1 VVDREKFALI
11 ERKHGA
17 DASWAVWAEPTDTP
31 KSHVG
36 VLSVL
41 DPDLNPSLL
50 QTLRPDV
57 VMLGL
62 NLSRFT
68 PESPF
73 ANFHDGTPKSQDYK
87 IRYAFTGTP
96 YYGAYMTDLVKEVV
110 ELKSGSLLRQ
120 IRANHSLVSANVNRL
135 LEEFDDLGCRSPTV
149 IAFGRDAYGLA
160 LEHVPS
166 SRYMRLIGVRH
177 YSDFIGQEKYRE
189 QVLTK
194 LSH

>member
-1 VVDREKFALI
+1 MRVAPSGLSQR
-11 ERKHGA
+11 G
-17 DASWAVWAEPTDTP
+17 TP
-31 KSHVG
+31 KSNVG
-36 VLSVL
+36 VLGVL
-41 DPDLNPSLL
+41 DPDLNPTLSR
-50 QTLRPDV
+50 TLRSDV

-73 ANFHDGTPKSQDYK
+73 GNFHDGTSKSQDYK
-87 IRYAFTGTP
+87 IRYAFAGTP
-96 YYGAYMTDLVKEVV
+96 YYGAYMTDVIKETV
-110 ELKSGSLLRQ
+110 ELKSGSLMRQ
-120 IRANHSLVSANVNRL
+120 IGANQSLVGENVRRL
-135 LEEFDDLGCRSPTV
+135 LDELDDLGSASPTV

-166 SRYMRLIGVRH
+166 SPYSRLVGVRH

-189 QVLTK
+189 QVLAR